1 MSSSYTWCN
10 STRVTHFLNRRF
22 MRDLT
27 DKNKTPLSIT
37 TLNTYLI
44 NSLLIISLLIK
55 YFLCLFFSLLIKSFF
70 PFSLQFLL
78 HFYFLNF
85 FLPKYH
91 FPYTCFTKCSSKN
104 IHGRSC
110 KWHQTTKWGDLIGMY
125 YLIVLFFWWSY
136 WDVLFELHFLLC
148 VFPWYGST
156 FSFLLHLLDNWLFS

>member
-1 MSSSYTWCN
+1 
-10 STRVTHFLNRRF
+10 
-22 MRDLT
+22 MRNWM
-27 DKNKTPLSIT
+27 DKNKTPLYIT
-37 TLNTYLI
+37 TLSTYLI

-78 HFYFLNF
+78 RFYLLSF

-125 YLIVLFFWWSY
+125 YLIVFLLMILLGCTIWIAFSFMRISMIRKY
-136 WDVLFELHFLLC
+136 VLFSIALT
-148 VFPWYGST
+148 G
-156 FSFLLHLLDNWLFS
+156 